1 MKIFETFDNLSPSQQ
16 VIPCFGCDV
25 ISHPSFP
32 KKTKINTLGG
42 KLKKKYIILM
52 VSLIILCIYYY
63 YYDVNFVKE
72 SLCFIIFQINY
83 IFVL

>member
-42 KLKKKYIILM
+42 KLKKKYIILLFEFNVM
-52 VSLIILCIYYY
+52 
-63 YYDVNFVKE
+63 
-72 SLCFIIFQINY
+72 IIFIPISN
-83 IFVL
+83 